1 MPGSS
6 AAASGGRASDFIRR
20 FLGARQNPCDNL
32 SDIVLSVAATREIER
47 IYLEQDGFSLMEK
60 AGTAM
65 AAEIM
70 RLYPFRGTP
79 FIILAGNGNNGGDGY
94 VVGRELIRNGYRS
107 VLTVQTVPQK
117 PGIAAVRA
125 RESYL
130 AAGGIL
136 EPGNGDAADSAG
148 ISGLIASVRG
158 ATPGISPVII
168 DAIAGIGV
176 LRGRPGNPDFE
187 RMSAAVQEINGSG
200 LEIVSLDVP
209 SLLNADTG
217 IPVSQGLAVRAY
229 ATVTV
234 FSRKPGLLLGRAGDF
249 AGKVVTVLDS
259 LSEFA
264 VNARRIQHDE
274 RIFAMDYHDLKAF
287 LPVRARCAH
296 KGDAGRLLLVG
307 GSTGMEGAL
316 ITAGRAAVR
325 SGAGLVRTVFL
336 SERRD
341 SMNAINPE
349 IMTGIPEN
357 IARDLAWSDAAV
369 VGPGM
374 GRSARDAGIFREI
387 YGNSR
392 KLLVD
397 ADGLR
402 WLRRLCDNPALAPS
416 GRPETLVLTPHIGEG
431 AMLTGRTVAE
441 VLDDPLGTI
450 REIAVRYGATV
461 VLKSAAT
468 MVSDGDYTV
477 ILDTGSRGMAS
488 GGMGDLL
495 SGVIGALIAGGM
507 DPFQAA
513 VLGVAVHGEAGIL
526 SERADGAI
534 GMCAGDLL
542 PFIRR
547 LLNGRENGLQT
558 LL

>member
-1 MPGSS
+1 MF
-6 AAASGGRASDFIRR
+6 D
-20 FLGARQNPCDNL
+20 
-32 SDIVLSVAATREIER
+32 
-47 IYLEQDGFSLMEK
+47 
-60 AGTAM
+60 
-65 AAEIM
+65 
-70 RLYPFRGTP
+70 
-79 FIILAGNGNNGGDGY
+79 
-94 VVGRELIRNGYRS
+94 
-107 VLTVQTVPQK
+107 
-117 PGIAAVRA
+117 
-125 RESYL
+125 
-130 AAGGIL
+130 
-136 EPGNGDAADSAG
+136 
-148 ISGLIASVRG
+148 
-158 ATPGISPVII
+158 
-168 DAIAGIGV
+168 
-176 LRGRPGNPDFE
+176 
-187 RMSAAVQEINGSG
+187 
-200 LEIVSLDVP
+200 
-209 SLLNADTG
+209 
-217 IPVSQGLAVRAY
+217 
-229 ATVTV
+229 
-234 FSRKPGLLLGRAGDF
+234 
-249 AGKVVTVLDS
+249 
-259 LSEFA
+259 
-264 VNARRIQHDE
+264 
-274 RIFAMDYHDLKAF
+274 
-287 LPVRARCAH
+287 
-296 KGDAGRLLLVG
+296 
-307 GSTGMEGAL
+307 
-316 ITAGRAAVR
+316 
-325 SGAGLVRTVFL
+325 
-336 SERRD
+336 
-341 SMNAINPE
+341 
-349 IMTGIPEN
+349 
-357 IARDLAWSDAAV
+357 
-369 VGPGM
+369 
-374 GRSARDAGIFREI
+374 
-387 YGNSR
+387 
-392 KLLVD
+392 LVD